1 MALKIEIGIVISTI
15 IIPIAMVIFGIEANA
30 TVVPIFI
37 LLFIMFLFIKR
48 NAYRVYGVP
57 EVSSRE
63 KKKIEEEKKWVK
75 NKGKLAFITSME
87 LLGVRCYIIYCPV
100 IYLEIL

>member
-15 IIPIAMVIFGIEANA
+15 LIPIAMVIWKIEANI

-57 EVSSRE
+57 EVSDEE
-63 KKKIEEEKKWVK
+63 KKKIEEEKKWVR
-75 NKGKLAFITSME
+75 NKGKLALITSIE
-87 LLGVRCYIIYCPV
+87 LLGVGALLFIVRQFTS
-100 IYLEIL
+100 EIL